1 MTGTVTVY
9 GATGFSGG
17 ALAGR
22 LARAGHDLLVAG
34 RHQGRVRGLA
44 QSLGVSHRT
53 FSLGDPADVQR
64 GLAGVDVLVNAA
76 GPFQATARP
85 LIEGCI
91 SAGTHYLDLSGEWP
105 VFAMAQHLGPVALGA
120 GVMVMPGVGFS
131 IVVSDCLMARA
142 VRQVPE
148 ATLLRVAGSQPA
160 LISRG
165 SVRSVLGLISG
176 SVLVR
181 RGGALH
187 QLPVG
192 RRRAR
197 FNYGAGL
204 RDSIAASLPEVIT
217 GQQTTGV
224 ANIEVYLEAPIA
236 FELACRAGAVAADL
250 FGERALHGALA
261 PLGAGWP
268 ERPSPAAQQ
277 RAFNSVVVEAVDPW
291 RRVTRFGMFT
301 GDGYGVTTTTAHA
314 IVERVLGGWRPPG
327 FQTPAGVYGADF
339 VTDLGCAWPFDAEA
353 GTIPPRHPGAV

>member
-1 MTGTVTVY
+1 MTGTVMIY

-17 ALAGR
+17 ALASR
-22 LARAGHDLLVAG
+22 LAGAGHDLLVAG

-53 FSLGDPADVQR
+53 FSLGDPVEVQR
-64 GLAGVDVLVNAA
+64 GLAGVEVLVNAA

-85 LIEGCI
+85 LIEGCLR
-91 SAGTHYLDLSGEWP
+91 AGTHYLDFSGEWP
-105 VFAMAQHLGPVALGA
+105 VFAMAQHLGPAALAA

-142 VRQVPE
+142 ARQVPE

-160 LISRG
+160 LMSRG
-165 SVRSVLGLISG
+165 SVRSVLGLITG

-181 RGGALH
+181 RDGVLH

-224 ANIEVYLEAPIA
+224 ANIEVYLEAPMA

-250 FGERALHGALA
+250 LGERTLRDTLA
-261 PLGAGWP
+261 PLSAGWP

-291 RRVTRFGMFT
+291 RRVTRFGIFT

-314 IVERVLGGWRPPG
+314 IVERVLAGQRPPG

-339 VTDLGCAWPFDAEA
+339 VTNLGCAWPFDAET
-353 GTIPPRHPGAV
+353 GTILPRHLATA